1 MIIDWIS
8 AISYTLNSVCG
19 LVSHHS
25 PSSETMRTIRNVY
38 HYVLGFVFFSCN
50 SSALLSQENYLVES
64 ENKARLVLEKTIEVL
79 GGQSFLQTQDITR
92 HGRLYQFRKDDLQG
106 LGQFQSYDKFPLK
119 LRRELGK
126 KKEIIDINNGDRGW
140 KIEYKV
146 VKDQS
151 EEEIKS
157 FQANMK
163 HNLDY
168 VLRFRLTE
176 KGMKFRY
183 LGKSRIDLDEVE
195 GVQLID
201 SEDDRIK
208 IFVNAINF
216 LPVKMEYKTPA
227 FGKRWPAEDE
237 RFFYNYHEIQ
247 GVQIPFKTVR
257 FSNGYKSGETQ
268 IDSVKINCALPDS
281 LFVASLK
288 K

>member
-1 MIIDWIS
+1 MRIIK
-8 AISYTLNSVCG
+8 SVYC
-19 LVSHHS
+19 S
-25 PSSETMRTIRNVY
+25 
-38 HYVLGFVFFSCN
+38 VLGFVFLSCN
-50 SSALLSQENYLVES
+50 FLALFSQENYLIES
-64 ENKARLVLEKTIEVL
+64 EKKARQILEKTIEAL
-79 GGQSFLQTQDITR
+79 GGESFLKTQDITR
-92 HGRLYQFRKDDLQG
+92 NGRLYQFRKDDLQG

-119 LRRELGK
+119 LRSELGK
-126 KKEIIDINNGDRGW
+126 KKEIININNGDKGW

-151 EEEIKS
+151 DEEIKS
-157 FQANMK
+157 FRANMK

-183 LGKSRIDLDEVE
+183 LGRSRIELDEVE

-201 SEDDRIK
+201 SEDDKLK
-208 IFVNAINF
+208 IFVNANNF
-216 LPVKMEYKTPA
+216 LPVKMEYQTPA
-227 FGKRWPAEDE
+227 FGKRWPSEDE

-247 GVQIPFKTVR
+247 RVQIPFKIVR

-268 IDSVKINCALPDS
+268 IESVKINSGLPDA
-281 LFVASLK
+281 LFIASLK